1 MIIDVPEI
9 PYLSRH
15 ALYCHLDLVSMM
27 EPDTEEL
34 MRERNERQFVD
45 DEHDS
50 PHKNPWFLSFH
61 QSSFPGDP
69 TEACS
74 RQLVYR
80 MMNIPS
86 AEGAMAPWITSCGVM
101 GKAGE
106 LDLADAWYQGGRLL
120 AVPEDPQFVIER
132 LRLIIEALKCG
143 DTDTA
148 EQIRA
153 DNHQVS
159 FVDKDHWLTGSVDL
173 PILKPGWRKI
183 HSVEAKAK
191 ADDVLVEMI
200 DGRPMMRNGI
210 NVIEPRG
217 PDESHVRQLNA
228 GLGLAHEHDWG
239 WVTVCPNCWFIVWSE
254 MYERLGL
261 SGGVH
266 PRSDSM
272 GRCPR
277 CRTYGDASPDTHF
290 QLEPP
295 TTGEI
300 YYWSRSWPRGNPR
313 LGPRT
318 KSFFYEY
325 DPKYM
330 EDGRE
335 ILKESRQHFEEGILP
350 PRHPSMMWSNGACKQ
365 CQSKL
370 YCRLD
375 EGLEPR
381 KRKPTMDKVATL
393 AESNGVAYA
402 KSVRPNYDFDTV
414 HERVLAEWNQREET

>member
-1 MIIDVPEI
+1 MIDIPEI

-86 AEGAMAPWITSCGVM
+86 ADGAMAPWITSCGVM

-106 LDLADAWYQGGRLL
+106 LDLADAWFQGGRLL
-120 AVPEDPQFVIER
+120 AIPEDSSKPDI
-132 LRLIIEALKCG
+132 
-143 DTDTA
+143 
-148 EQIRA
+148 
-153 DNHQVS
+153 HQVG
-159 FVDKDHWLTGSVDL
+159 FVDREHWLTGSVDL

-200 DGRPMMRNGI
+200 EGRPMMRDGV

-217 PDESHVRQLNA
+217 PDDAHVRQLKA

-239 WVTVCPNCWFIVWSE
+239 WVTVCPTCWFIVWAE

-261 SGGVH
+261 PGGVH

-277 CRTYGDASPDTHF
+277 CRDYGTATRETHF
-290 QLEPP
+290 QLEQP

-313 LGPRT
+313 LGLRT

-325 DPKYM
+325 DAEYM

-335 ILKESRQHFEEGILP
+335 ILKDARKHFEEGTLP
-350 PRHPSMMWSNGACKQ
+350 PRHRSFQWSVGPCGQ
-365 CQSKL
+365 CRHKVF
-370 YCRLD
+370 CRLD

-381 KRKPTMDKVATL
+381 KRKSTMDKVTML
-393 AESNGVAYA
+393 AESNGVEYA
-402 KSVRPNYDFDTV
+402 KSVRENYSYDDV
-414 HERVLAEWNQREET
+414 RERVLSEWREET